1 MNKPSSNRQQTM
13 DRPKKT
19 AIFGG
24 KFDPPHLAHQLTVFL
39 ALNKFE
45 MDEVWIVPSFSH
57 PFGFKPSDFEKRI
70 EMCRIMAR
78 PWDEEEVKVCGF
90 EREID
95 LETVYTVDLLKFL
108 TAKFP
113 ERLFSLIIGSDN
125 WNVRDKW
132 KNFGEISAI
141 CQDIIVVGRERN
153 ESPDHKSIVLPDI
166 SSSEIR
172 RLIAEKMPFEH
183 LLPAGIPEFIR
194 KNRLYDPPKS

>member
-1 MNKPSSNRQQTM
+1 MNKSSLNRHLTM
-13 DRPKKT
+13 DSPKKT

-39 ALNKFE
+39 ALNKFG

-57 PFGFKPSDFEKRI
+57 PFGFKPSDFEKRL

-78 PWDEEEVKVCGF
+78 PWGEERVKVCGF
-90 EREID
+90 ERETG
-95 LETVYTVDLLKFL
+95 LETVYTIDLLKFL

-113 ERLFSLIIGSDN
+113 ERAFSLIIGSDN

-132 KNFGEISAI
+132 KNFDEISAI
-141 CQDIIVVGRERN
+141 CHDIIVVGRERN

-172 RLIAEKMPFEH
+172 SLIAEGKPFEH

-194 KNRLYDPPKS
+194 KNRLYDTTKS